1 MGKLTRHE
9 TIGDMWIDYLA
20 LLARDAPAV
29 EFEAPVLTARA
40 QGELP
45 EVIDQYEEGKRLALQ
60 VRERLLT
67 QRRRE
72 NELTALYD
80 TAYDLA
86 RLSDL
91 DSLLEAIVHRAR
103 HLLHTDTAYLTMND
117 PRQGDTYM
125 RVTDGCISARFQR
138 VRLAMG
144 EGLGGQVAQSAL
156 PYSTASYFDDE
167 RFEHTLA
174 IDGAVAE
181 EGLVA
186 ILGVPLQLGTN
197 VIGVLY
203 AANRSERPF
212 GRSEVALLGSLA
224 AHAAAAIDKAR
235 LLDETREALA
245 ELRDVNL
252 LLQERTQSAERASA
266 AHDLMAQVVLR
277 GGGVDEIARA
287 LVAVL
292 GGDLL
297 LLDDEGRTLCAI
309 GTVDPPS
316 EKMLERALSVSV
328 STGRAA
334 RDSAWFVT
342 AVSVGRQRFA
352 ALVVQPARELD
363 DTDQRILERAA
374 LVMALLLLSLHSG
387 IEAENRVRGELLDD
401 LLRDSGQDA
410 DGLLDRARRLGTDL
424 LSPQALFVVE
434 LDGADRGRAASAID
448 HVAARSG
455 GLSSACDG
463 RLVVLLPGP
472 DPDPGATAQSLA
484 EELGSSL
491 AHPVTVGGAGPV
503 AGVSSVRDA
512 HTEAVRCVTALRSLG
527 RSGQGSSLAE
537 LGFVGLVLGDHS
549 DVSGFVVGCLGPLL
563 EYDERRGTD
572 LVKTLQA
579 YFDTGG
585 HLARTKDALHVHVNT
600 VTQRL
605 DRIGKLIGADWQDP
619 ARQLELHVALRLH
632 RVSAR

>member
-1 MGKLTRHE
+1 
-9 TIGDMWIDYLA
+9 MWIDYLA

-40 QGELP
+40 QGESSA
-45 EVIDQYEEGKRLALQ
+45 VIDQFEEGKRLALQ

-103 HLLHTDTAYLTMND
+103 LLLHTDAAYLTMND

-125 RVTDGCISARFQR
+125 RVTDGCISARFQQ

-144 EGLGGQVAQSAL
+144 KGLGGQVAQSAM
-156 PYSTASYFDDE
+156 PYSTASYFEDD
-167 RFEHTLA
+167 RFEHTPA

-212 GRSEVALLGSLA
+212 SRSEVALLGSLA

-245 ELRDVNL
+245 ELRNVNL
-252 LLQERTQSAERASA
+252 LLQDRTQSVERASA
-266 AHDLMAQVVLR
+266 AHDRMAQVVLR

-287 LVAVL
+287 LVDVL

-297 LLDDEGRTLCAI
+297 LLDDEGKTLCAI

-316 EKMLERALSVSV
+316 EKLLERALRRSV
-328 STGRAA
+328 STGRAVQDA
-334 RDSAWFVT
+334 DWLIT
-342 AVSVGRQRFA
+342 PVSVGQQRFA
-352 ALVVQPARELD
+352 ALVLQPSRELD
-363 DTDQRILERAA
+363 DTDLRILERAA
-374 LVMALLLLSLHSG
+374 LVMALLMLSLNSG

-401 LLRDSGQDA
+401 LLRDTGQDP

-424 LSPQALFVVE
+424 TSSHALFAVDLE
-434 LDGADRGRAASAID
+434 GADRGRAASAVE
-448 HVAARSG
+448 HVAARCG
-455 GLSSACDG
+455 GLSTVFEG
-463 RLVVLLPGP
+463 RLVLLLPADDVG
-472 DPDPGATAQSLA
+472 PGATAQSLA
-484 EELGSSL
+484 DELGASL
-491 AHPVTVGGAGPV
+491 GRPVTVGGAGPV
-503 AGVSSVRDA
+503 VGFGSVGEA
-512 HTEAVRCVTALRSLG
+512 HGEAVRCVTALRSLG
-527 RSGQGSSLAE
+527 RDGQGSSMTE

-549 DVSGFVVGCLGPLL
+549 DVADFVVGCLGPLL

-572 LVKTLQA
+572 LVRTLQA

-605 DRIGKLIGADWQDP
+605 DRIGKLIGADWQEP

>member
-1 MGKLTRHE
+1 
-9 TIGDMWIDYLA
+9 MWIDYLS

-40 QGELP
+40 EVELP
-45 EVIDQYEEGKRLALQ
+45 EVIAQLEEGKRLALQ
-60 VRERLLT
+60 VRERLVA

-72 NELTALYD
+72 DELTALYD

-103 HLLHTDTAYLTMND
+103 HLLHTDTAYLTLND
-117 PRQGDTYM
+117 PAQGDTYM
-125 RVTDGCISARFQR
+125 RVTDGCVSARFQR

-156 PYSTASYFDDE
+156 PYSTSSYFEDE
-167 RFEHTLA
+167 RFEHTRA

-186 ILGVPLQLGTN
+186 ILGVPLQLGTH

-203 AANRSERPF
+203 AANRTARPF
-212 GRSEVALLGSLA
+212 SRSEVALLGSLA

-245 ELRDVNL
+245 ELRTVNL
-252 LLQERTQSAERASA
+252 LLQERTQSVERASA
-266 AHDLMAQVVLR
+266 AHDRMAQVVLR
-277 GGGVDEIARA
+277 GGGVEEIARA
-287 LVAVL
+287 LVDVL
-292 GGDLL
+292 GGALL
-297 LLDDEGRTLCAI
+297 LLDDEGRTLCTV
-309 GTVDPPS
+309 GTVEPPGDQV
-316 EKMLERALSVSV
+316 LDRALATSS

-334 RDSAWFVT
+334 RDGSWFVT

-352 ALVVQPARELD
+352 ALVLQPAGSLD
-363 DTDQRILERAA
+363 ETDLRILERAA
-374 LVMALLLLSLHSG
+374 LVMALLMLSLHSG
-387 IEAENRVRGELLDD
+387 LEAENRVRGELLDD
-401 LLRDSGQDA
+401 LLRHSGQDP

-424 LSPQALFVVE
+424 VQPHTVYVVE
-434 LDGADRGRAASAID
+434 LNGADRGRAASAVD
-448 HVAARSG
+448 RVAARFD
-455 GLSSACDG
+455 GLASAFDG
-463 RLVVLLPGP
+463 RLVLLLPGAES
-472 DPDPGATAQSLA
+472 DPGETAQSLA
-484 EELGSSL
+484 DELGSTLGHS
-491 AHPVTVGGAGPV
+491 VTVGGAGPV
-503 AGVSSVRDA
+503 TGVAPVVEA
-512 HTEAVRCVTALRSLG
+512 HTEAVRCVTALHALD
-527 RSGQGSSLAE
+527 RSGQGASLKE

-563 EYDERRGTD
+563 EYDARRGTD

-585 HLARTKDALHVHVNT
+585 HLARTRDVLHVHVNT
-600 VTQRL
+600 VAQRL
-605 DRIGKLIGADWQDP
+605 DRIGKLIGVDWQEP
-619 ARQLELHVALRLH
+619 ARQLELQVALRLH

>member
-1 MGKLTRHE
+1 
-9 TIGDMWIDYLA
+9 MWIDYLA
-20 LLARDAPAV
+20 LLTRDAPAV

-40 QGELP
+40 QGESP
-45 EVIDQYEEGKRLALQ
+45 EVIDQFEEGKRLALQ

-67 QRRRE
+67 QGRRE

-103 HLLHTDTAYLTMND
+103 HLLHTDAAYLTMND

-167 RFEHTLA
+167 RFEHKPV
-174 IDGAVAE
+174 IDAAVAE

-186 ILGVPLQLGTN
+186 ILGVPLQLGTK

-212 GRSEVALLGSLA
+212 ARSEVALLGSLA

-252 LLQERTQSAERASA
+252 LLQDRTQSVERASA

-287 LVAVL
+287 LVDVL

-297 LLDDEGRTLCAI
+297 LLDGEGRTLCEI
-309 GTVDPPS
+309 GAVDPPGD
-316 EKMLERALSVSV
+316 KVLERALSTSV

-334 RDSAWFVT
+334 HDSGWFVN

-352 ALVVQPARELD
+352 ALVLQPARELD

-374 LVMALLLLSLHSG
+374 LVMALLMLSLHSG

-401 LLRDSGQDA
+401 LLGDSGQDP

-424 LSPQALFVVE
+424 MSPQSLFVVE
-434 LDGADRGRAASAID
+434 LDGADRGRATSAVD

-455 GLSSACDG
+455 GLSSAFDG
-463 RLVVLLPGP
+463 RLVLLVPGH
-472 DPDPGATAQSLA
+472 DPDPGETAQSLA

-491 AHPVTVGGAGPV
+491 GHPVTVGGAGPV
-503 AGVSSVRDA
+503 AGVSSVGDA
-512 HTEAVRCVTALRSLG
+512 HAEAVRCVTALRSLG
-527 RSGQGSSLAE
+527 RSGQGASMTE

-549 DVSGFVVGCLGPLL
+549 DVTGFVVGCLGPLL

-605 DRIGKLIGADWQDP
+605 DRIGKLIGADWQEP

-632 RVSAR
+632 RVSVR

>member
-1 MGKLTRHE
+1 
-9 TIGDMWIDYLA
+9 MWIEYLA

-40 QGELP
+40 QGEPP
-45 EVIDQYEEGKRLALQ
+45 EVIDQFEEGKRLALQ

-72 NELTALYD
+72 NELTALYE

-103 HLLHTDTAYLTMND
+103 LLLHTDATYLTMND

-144 EGLGGQVAQSAL
+144 KGLGGQVAQSAM

-167 RFEHTLA
+167 RFEHTPA

-212 GRSEVALLGSLA
+212 SRSEVALLGSLA

-235 LLDETREALA
+235 LLDETREALS

-252 LLQERTQSAERASA
+252 LLQDRTQSVERASA

-287 LVAVL
+287 LVDVL

-309 GTVDPPS
+309 GTVDQPS
-316 EKMLERALSVSV
+316 EKALERALSASV
-328 STGRAA
+328 STGRAVQ
-334 RDSAWFVT
+334 DHDWFVT
-342 AVSVGRQRFA
+342 PVSVGRQRFA
-352 ALVVQPARELD
+352 ALVLQPSRQLD
-363 DTDQRILERAA
+363 DTDLRILERAA
-374 LVMALLLLSLHSG
+374 LVMALLMLSLTSG

-401 LLRDSGQDA
+401 LLRDSGQDP

-424 LSPQALFVVE
+424 MSPHALFAVE
-434 LDGADRGRAASAID
+434 LEGADRGRATSAVE
-448 HVAARSG
+448 HVAAGAG

-463 RLVVLLPGP
+463 RLILLLPGS
-472 DPDPGATAQSLA
+472 DRGPGAFAQSLA
-484 EELGSSL
+484 ADLGASL
-491 AHPVTVGGAGPV
+491 GQPVTVGGAGPV
-503 AGVSSVRDA
+503 TGVSSVAEA
-512 HTEAVRCVTALRSLG
+512 HTEAVRCVTALRALG
-527 RSGQGSSLAE
+527 RTGQGSSMTE

-549 DVSGFVVGCLGPLL
+549 DVTGFVVGCLGPLL

-605 DRIGKLIGADWQDP
+605 ERIGKLIGADWQEP

-632 RVSAR
+632 RVSAG